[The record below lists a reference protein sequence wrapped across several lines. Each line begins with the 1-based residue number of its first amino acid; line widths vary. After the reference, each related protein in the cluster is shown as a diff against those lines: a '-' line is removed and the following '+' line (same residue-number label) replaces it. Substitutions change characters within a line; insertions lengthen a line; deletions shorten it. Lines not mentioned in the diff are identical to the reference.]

1 MIRIGCRLQFFIHGE
16 FHRIQL
22 KIKNNNEMKT
32 IIATFLITLFTC
44 ALGYA
49 QTENNTDE
57 VQTIFSSGAK
67 VTGWFIDFN
76 NTFSQLNGQN
86 GYMPG
91 FAGGVIMNHN
101 FKIGFIGKS
110 LTCHETYLKYD
121 NIFDEPVYLVGGHGA
136 LYFEASPID
145 NKAIHISFPFIIG
158 GGGAEYISQNLYPEI
173 EDEGE
178 IDYERKHMSSSPYWI
193 AEPGA
198 NIEINVTGFMRLYA
212 GYSYRWLMGLNLE
225 NTSAKALNGSNFN
238 FGVRFGKL

>member
-1 MIRIGCRLQFFIHGE
+1 
-16 FHRIQL
+16 
-22 KIKNNNEMKT
+22 MKT
-32 IIATFLITLFTC
+32 IITTVLLTLFIC

-49 QTENNTDE
+49 QTENNENE
-57 VQTIFSSGAK
+57 VQSIFGGGAK
-67 VTGWFIDFN
+67 LTGWWVDFN
-76 NTFSQLNGQN
+76 NSYSQLNGQN
-86 GYMPG
+86 AHLPG
-91 FAGGVIMNHN
+91 ISGGVIMNHN

-145 NKAIHISFPFIIG
+145 NKVVHISLPLIIG
-158 GGGAEYISQNLYPEI
+158 GGGAEYISQDMYPEI

-178 IDYERKHMSSSPYWI
+178 IDYCRKHMSSSPYWI

-212 GYSYRWLMGLNLE
+212 GYSYRWMMGLNLA
-225 NTSAKALNGSNFN
+225 NTESNALNGHNFN